1 MTVQTQTRSAR
12 RVAASKGVAVKTN
25 AEASR
30 FVAAYLEGVKG
41 VEDANSALA
50 GAKLSALAVCVAAV
64 KGVPAVSQ
72 SDWDRTWKEPTKLA
86 LLASGRYQEK
96 SVPPKVA
103 ALGVVVMGLT
113 NGIAPREGDTF
124 KLYED
129 YARQQLAKRG
139 LREVKAQGGGQS
151 GAGKASKAAAKADK
165 AAKAEQ
171 TAYMAAC
178 ERLAALASSVGGVET
193 RAKNLALVL
202 VDQEARDEFWS
213 LVAEI
218 ADDVR
223 ARDQEEAKTS
233 RRRKAA

>member
-1 MTVQTQTRSAR
+1 MSTQVQTRSAR
-12 RVAASKGVAVKTN
+12 RVAASKGVAVKAN
-25 AEASR
+25 SEASR

-72 SDWDRTWKEPTKLA
+72 TDWDRTWKEPTKLA

-96 SVPPKVA
+96 SVAPKVA

-139 LREVKAQGGGQS
+139 LREVKAQGAKRQDA
-151 GAGKASKAAAKADK
+151 GAKEAKAAQVQFV
-165 AAKAEQ
+165 E
-171 TAYMAAC
+171 AC
-178 ERLAALASSVGGVET
+178 NVVSLHNDQLAA
-193 RAKNLALVL
+193 NLALVMA
-202 VDQEARDEFWS
+202 DPDARKELAK

-218 ADDVR
+218 AEEIKAKD
-223 ARDQEEAKTS
+223 AEEAAPS